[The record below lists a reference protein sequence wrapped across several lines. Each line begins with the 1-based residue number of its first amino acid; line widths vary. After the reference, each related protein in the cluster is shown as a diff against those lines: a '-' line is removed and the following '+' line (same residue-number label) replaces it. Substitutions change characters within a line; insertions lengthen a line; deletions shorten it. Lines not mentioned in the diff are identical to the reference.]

1 LGQEKEMKDF
11 DKLVNILDALF
22 VNWGSFI
29 TDIGQ
34 SENIDEMAMTIGGLL
49 QEDAILYKKLK
60 KEVEELLP
68 KIKKKLGE

>member
-1 LGQEKEMKDF
+1 MKEYNE
-11 DKLVNILDALF
+11 LVNILDSLF

-29 TDIGQ
+29 RDIGQ
-34 SENIDEMAMTIGGLL
+34 NESIDEMAMTIGGLL

>member
-1 LGQEKEMKDF
+1 MKDF

-68 KIKKKLGE
+68 KIKNKLGE